1 MAESDGGSNICYVLE
16 RMLCVSLKLVELLCS
31 RVVEKVFERER
42 ERASYFLGESA
53 SPFIVERD
61 GLTSQREREKVY
73 TCAA

>member
-1 MAESDGGSNICYVLE
+1 MQVLE

-31 RVVEKVFERER
+31 RVVERVFERER
-42 ERASYFLGESA
+42 QRPFSGESA